1 MATIT
6 SGINASG
13 VPPCC
18 AFSTRN
24 ASLKRANVKTAP
36 MPTTHQ

>member
-6 SGINASG
+6 SGISASG

-18 AFSTRN
+18 AFNTRN
-24 ASLKRANVKTAP
+24 ASLKRASVKIAP
-36 MPTTHQ
+36 MLTTHQ